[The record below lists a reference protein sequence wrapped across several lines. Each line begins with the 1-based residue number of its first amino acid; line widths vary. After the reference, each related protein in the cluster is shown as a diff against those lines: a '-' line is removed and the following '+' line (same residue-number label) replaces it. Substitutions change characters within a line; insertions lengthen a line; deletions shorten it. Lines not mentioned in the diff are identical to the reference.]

1 MKVGV
6 EVAGRRRRKARVLAW
21 RLWKTVRGRE
31 RAGAVSVWGLCVS
44 GRRKKKNIPQPR
56 FQIEKGRTPKG
67 APKGTPRVNPLCP
80 HLPAQ
85 DQPRPAEREQCQQ
98 SRLRHQR
105 RIINF
110 DRSCRDLRPI

>member
-6 EVAGRRRRKARVLAW
+6 EVAGRRRRKARVLER
-21 RLWKTVRGRE
+21 RLREEVKGRGR
-31 RAGAVSVWGLCVS
+31 AGVFSVWGLCVS

-56 FQIEKGRTPKG
+56 SGIEEGRTPKG

-85 DQPRPAEREQCQQ
+85 DQPRPTECQQCQQ